1 MTRIAC
7 NGLAFS
13 YELPFGR
20 GRHFNITGVKDK
32 VLGGWSLSG
41 FMEYASGTPLSV
53 GPGFSAIPGGAG
65 NRVFINS
72 YEGWRAPIAGDKF
85 DPFKDV
91 WLDTSKFQIGA
102 DGKKLTQAQL
112 NAGIGNA
119 TKNNPKARSP
129 WNLNENFSLAKNIDI
144 TEKVK
149 FTLRMEAF
157 NIANRVRMGGPD
169 STVTSATF
177 GMIRSQ
183 GNEPRKMQFGA
194 KVVF

>member
-1 MTRIAC
+1 MT
-7 NGLAFS
+7 GLQ
-13 YELPFGR
+13 
-20 GRHFNITGVKDK
+20 DK
-32 VLGGWSLSG
+32 ILGGWGLSG

-53 GPGFSAIPGGAG
+53 GPGFSSIPGGAG

-72 YEGWRAPIAGDKF
+72 YEGWRAPVSGDKF

-91 WLDTSKFQIGA
+91 WWDTSKFQVGP

-119 TKNNPKARSP
+119 TKNNPKSRSP

-177 GMIRSQ
+177 GIIRSQ